1 MAALLVTIEAE
12 AVVDSEEAIACFCFC
27 SCLA

>member
-27 SCLA
+27 LA